1 MKAKKYNIPAAI
13 KKEIHS
19 GVKLAIKNRGDK
31 MKHEREL
38 RRLNKCDLLD

>member
-19 GVKLAIKNRGDK
+19 GVKLAVKNRGDK
-31 MKHEREL
+31 IRHALEL

>member
-1 MKAKKYNIPAAI
+1 MKAKKYNIPTAI

-31 MKHEREL
+31 ARFEREL
-38 RRLNKCDLLD
+38 RRFNKCDLLD